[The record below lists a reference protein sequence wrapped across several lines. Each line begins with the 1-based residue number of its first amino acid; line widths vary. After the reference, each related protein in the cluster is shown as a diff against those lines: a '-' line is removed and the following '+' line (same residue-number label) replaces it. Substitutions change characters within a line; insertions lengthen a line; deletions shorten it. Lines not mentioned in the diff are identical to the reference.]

1 MISPT
6 RENFKIFPFKQ
17 CYGLLFLNILQVS
30 QKMHSYE
37 GPALPK
43 LREGGGQFTSNVRG
57 QAGGNT
63 FMGVDLAYKKSVCTY
78 L

>member
-1 MISPT
+1 MLWVT
-6 RENFKIFPFKQ
+6 IFNHTSGFTKDA
-17 CYGLLFLNILQVS
+17 FLWGACPP
-30 QKMHSYE
+30 KTE
-37 GPALPK
+37 GG
-43 LREGGGQFTSNVRG
+43 GGGQFSSNVRG

>member
-1 MISPT
+1 
-6 RENFKIFPFKQ
+6 
-17 CYGLLFLNILQVS
+17 
-30 QKMHSYE
+30 MHSYE

-43 LREGGGQFTSNVRG
+43 LREEGGGGGQFTSNVQG

>member
-1 MISPT
+1 
-6 RENFKIFPFKQ
+6 
-17 CYGLLFLNILQVS
+17 
-30 QKMHSYE
+30 MHSYE
-37 GPALPK
+37 GPALPN
-43 LREGGGQFTSNVRG
+43 LRVGGGGGQFTSNVRG